1 MSDVNQRELVL
12 DILLAVEQRKE
23 YSNIALQ
30 QTLQKYQYMDKQ
42 IRSFITKVS
51 EGTIENRI
59 RIDYMIN
66 QFSKVKV
73 TKMKPVIRNIL
84 RMSVYQMTDMDA
96 VPVSAICNE
105 AVKLT
110 RKRGFSGLSGFVNG
124 VLRNIARNL
133 DQITYPDQEKN
144 PLEYLSVVYSMP
156 LWILEQWMKDYDIQ
170 TIETMVQALGKE
182 RPTTI
187 RVNTSIISVEQCK
200 KHLEEQGITVVPGDY
215 VETALRISNYNFMN
229 QIDGFEEG
237 YFAVQDESSM
247 MVSKMANP
255 SKDMHVLDVC
265 AAPGGKALHMADLLQ
280 GTGKVI
286 ARDVTD
292 YKVQKIEDNLNR
304 FGFTN
309 VELQIQDALQLTEET
324 IEWADMVIADLPC
337 SGLGIMGRKK
347 DIKYNIAKE
356 AQKEL
361 SELQRKIL
369 QVVHQYVKPGGVLMY
384 STCTI
389 NKDENE
395 NNVRWFTEHF
405 PFRLENQKQ
414 FLPGI
419 DSCDGFFI
427 AKLRRE

>member
-42 IRSFITKVS
+42 IRSFITKVA
-51 EGTIENRI
+51 EGTLENRI
-59 RIDYMIN
+59 CIDYRIN

-73 TKMKPVIRNIL
+73 SKMKPVVRNVL

-133 DQITYPDQEKN
+133 NQVTYPDQEKN

-156 LWILEQWMKDYDIQ
+156 LWILEGWMKDYDLQ
-170 TIETMVQALGKE
+170 TIEIMVQALGKE

-187 RVNTSIISVEQCK
+187 RVNTSNISVEQCK
-200 KHLEEQGITVVPGDY
+200 KHLEGQGIVVEPGDY
-215 VETALRISNYNFMN
+215 IDTALKISNYNYMN

-286 ARDVTD
+286 ARDVSD

-304 FGFTN
+304 YGFTN
-309 VELQIQDALQLTEET
+309 VELQVQDALQLTEET
-324 IEWADMVIADLPC
+324 IEWADVVIADLPC

-347 DIKYNIAKE
+347 DIKYNMTEE

-361 SELQRKIL
+361 SQLQRKIL
-369 QVVHQYVKPGGVLMY
+369 QVVHQYVKPGGLLMY

-389 NKDENE
+389 NKEENE
-395 NNVRWFTEHF
+395 NNVQWFTEHF
-405 PFRLENQKQ
+405 PFRLEEQKQ

>member
-1 MSDVNQRELVL
+1 
-12 DILLAVEQRKE
+12 
-23 YSNIALQ
+23 
-30 QTLQKYQYMDKQ
+30 
-42 IRSFITKVS
+42 
-51 EGTIENRI
+51 
-59 RIDYMIN
+59 
-66 QFSKVKV
+66 
-73 TKMKPVIRNIL
+73 
-84 RMSVYQMTDMDA
+84 
-96 VPVSAICNE
+96 
-105 AVKLT
+105 
-110 RKRGFSGLSGFVNG
+110 
-124 VLRNIARNL
+124 
-133 DQITYPDQEKN
+133 
-144 PLEYLSVVYSMP
+144 
-156 LWILEQWMKDYDIQ
+156 MKDYDLQ
-170 TIETMVQALGKE
+170 TIEIMVQALGKE

-187 RVNTSIISVEQCK
+187 RVNTSNISVEQCK
-200 KHLEEQGITVVPGDY
+200 KHLEGQGIVVEPGDY
-215 VETALRISNYNFMN
+215 IDTALKISNYNYMN

-286 ARDVTD
+286 ARDVSD

-304 FGFTN
+304 YGFTN
-309 VELQIQDALQLTEET
+309 VELQVQDALQLTEET
-324 IEWADMVIADLPC
+324 IEWADVVIADLPC

-347 DIKYNIAKE
+347 DIKYNMTEE

-361 SELQRKIL
+361 SQLQRKIL
-369 QVVHQYVKPGGVLMY
+369 QVVHQYVKPGGLLMY

-389 NKDENE
+389 NKEENE
-395 NNVRWFTEHF
+395 NNVQWFTEHF
-405 PFRLENQKQ
+405 PFRLEEQKQ